1 MDDIVTDSRSE
12 APTVRISGE
21 STSTHRFTAHDAL
34 LLSVMREQAG
44 TLAKAVQEGVMNSID
59 ADARRIEITATGS
72 RLEISDDGNGFA
84 SEDAILRCF
93 AIFGMP
99 QDVQEQMSKTYG
111 HFRMGRGQLFHYG
124 HNVWWTNRYSMH
136 IDLDTRGLDYEL
148 RSGIEPPRPGC
159 HIQIELYERHHM
171 LPSELAELERE
182 IARAVRYAPAEIVL
196 NGRVISRD
204 PAEEKWDVE
213 TDDAWIRIRESG
225 TLDIYNQGVFVESKG
240 AHDFGTAGIVVSKSR
255 LKVNFA
261 RNMVMAGECPTWKRI
276 RAKIKDATDMRI
288 RTRKERLTS
297 AQRDMVARRIAAGEF
312 VEDAAEMHLV
322 TDVARIDWTVKRIVS
337 HCRKHHIIQMLMA
350 PSSDRRA
357 DILQQEARAF
367 VIHPT
372 TLERFGCETVGELLE
387 LLRRCGLW
395 PLHAPLLRV
404 GSFDEASLKVDTEY
418 RLVPL
423 DNVTPL
429 ERAILD
435 HIQREHRWALLHQG
449 YAEEA
454 IPERQILLGESP
466 HVDAWTDGVSF
477 VAIERKVLQR
487 LDTIEGWV
495 RLSLLLASQYCSE
508 IDTAGSYEHGPE
520 FYTRFHTLASTR
532 CPGFAAHA
540 SAQFPRHLRSLERQI
555 SRRVV
560 KMEDR
565 AAQLQRDWGNAREA
579 AESEAGARDRLDLAA
594 AAARDGLSAQLAL
607 VPPGDADGRG
617 KPN

>member
-1 MDDIVTDSRSE
+1 MDETVSNPNTHAEIGSISRE
-12 APTVRISGE
+12 T
-21 STSTHRFTAHDAL
+21 TSTHRFTAHDAL

-59 ADARRIEITATGS
+59 AGARRIEITATSS
-72 RLEISDDGNGFA
+72 RLEIRDDGNGFA
-84 SEDAILRCF
+84 SEDAILQCF
-93 AIFGMP
+93 AIFGLP
-99 QDVQEQMSKTYG
+99 QDEQERMSKTYG

-124 HNVWWTNRYSMH
+124 RNVWWTNTYSMLV
-136 IDLDTRGLDYEL
+136 DLDTRGLDYDL
-148 RSGIEPPRPGC
+148 RSGVEPPKPGC
-159 HIQIELYERHHM
+159 HIQIELYERHQM
-171 LPSELAELERE
+171 LPSELAALERE
-182 IARAVRYAPAEIVL
+182 ITHAVRYAPAEIVL
-196 NGRVISRD
+196 NDRVVSRN
-204 PAEEKWDVE
+204 PADEQWDLV
-213 TDDAWIRIRESG
+213 TDDAWVRLRESG

-240 AHDFGTAGIVVSKSR
+240 ADQFGTAGIVVSKTR

-261 RNMVMAGECPTWKRI
+261 RNMVMAGECPAWKRI
-276 RAKIKDATDMRI
+276 RSKIKDATEMRI
-288 RTRKERLTS
+288 RTRKERLTP
-297 AQRDMVARRIAAGEF
+297 AQRDMVARRIAAGDF

-322 TDVARIDWTVKRIVS
+322 TDVARIDWTVKRLIS
-337 HCRKHHIIQMLMA
+337 HCRKHHIVQMLVA

-372 TLERFGCETVGELLE
+372 TLERFACEGVGDFLA

-395 PLHAPLLRV
+395 PRDVPLLRV
-404 GSFDEASLKVDTEY
+404 GSFDEASLMVDTEY

-429 ERAILD
+429 ERATLD
-435 HIQREHRWALLHQG
+435 HIQREHRWYLLRQG
-449 YAEEA
+449 YSEEG
-454 IPERQILLGESP
+454 IPERQLLLGESP
-466 HVDAWTDGVSF
+466 HVDAWTDGASF

-495 RLSLLLASQYCSE
+495 ALSLLLASQYCSE

-520 FYTRFHTLASTR
+520 FYTRFHTMASAR

-540 SAQFPRHLRSLERQI
+540 CAQFPRHLRSLGRQI
-555 SRRVV
+555 SKRVV

-565 AAQLQRDWGNAREA
+565 AAQLQRDWANAREA
-579 AESEAGARDRLDLAA
+579 AESETGARDRLDLAA
-594 AAARDGLSAQLAL
+594 AAARDGLSAQLPL
-607 VPPGDADGRG
+607 VPQADPDGRG